1 MAQPNTPA
9 TSNWT
14 ERSTRK
20 EHVCHITNVPLLL
33 RQQNIDPV
41 FVFFTGGKFI
51 IYLIC
56 LFCVSITLTSLAA
69 LFFIFHFNK
78 CVANEKQQ
86 QFFLLLLFLLLLIFR
101 LLASYLIRIVRRAHT
116 QATFQLFHSSFQ
128 LFHFFRGC
136 RKSTAEIWERVR
148 ERVYIMLRVCVCVF
162 KEFSHFKHINR
173 SKKVK
178 VTFRIPTKWAEVLI
192 WITDIKKALLLHVGW
207 LQRYSSMC
215 VLLCCVES
223 RKRKKWRH

>member
-101 LLASYLIRIVRRAHT
+101 LLASYLIRIVRRTHT
-116 QATFQLFHSSFQ
+116 HRPHFSYFIRHSSFSI
-128 LFHFFRGC
+128 FFVAVENPP
-136 RKSTAEIWERVR
+136 RKYEREWES
-148 ERVYIMLRVCVCVF
+148 VC
-162 KEFSHFKHINR
+162 
-173 SKKVK
+173 
-178 VTFRIPTKWAEVLI
+178 T
-192 WITDIKKALLLHVGW
+192 
-207 LQRYSSMC
+207 
-215 VLLCCVES
+215 
-223 RKRKKWRH
+223 